1 MTIRNSSS
9 RCTKKHYFA
18 FIILSH
24 PRTYLTAPARFF
36 SGLKHV
42 DCYMNELLAKP
53 LEILQMIMNDD
64 DVQIYLMWEHNLS
77 NEPIS

>member
-1 MTIRNSSS
+1 MHQKTLFCFHHFVTSLN
-9 RCTKKHYFA
+9 
-18 FIILSH
+18 L
-24 PRTYLTAPARFF
+24 LNGVF

-42 DCYMNELLAKP
+42 DCYMNELLFEF

-77 NEPIS
+77 NEPNS

>member
-1 MTIRNSSS
+1 MHQ
-9 RCTKKHYFA
+9 KKLFCFHHFVTS
-18 FIILSH
+18 L
-24 PRTYLTAPARFF
+24 YLLNGASKVF

-42 DCYMNELLAKP
+42 LDCYMNELLFEF

>member
-1 MTIRNSSS
+1 MHQKTLFCFHHFVTSS
-9 RCTKKHYFA
+9 
-18 FIILSH
+18 
-24 PRTYLTAPARFF
+24 YLLNGASKVF

-42 DCYMNELLAKP
+42 DCHMNELLAKP